1 MVMAYCTVQDI
12 RDEGITPEQADDTR
26 LATLIDLAT
35 AYIDRVTRQWFEPRA
50 MTITLDGNGSETLL
64 LPVFP
69 IEVVSVT
76 VDGQVVTDYK
86 VYNRFFPDDRRNPKI
101 YRDAGWPEGRQ
112 NVSIQG
118 TWGFV
123 DKIGTQYTTPAM
135 IKQVAKRLVIREL
148 PLLGD
153 AEGQEERKRARIVS
167 ESTDGHSYTLE
178 RLAAT
183 LDLTGDPDIDGV
195 LALFRAPIAIGG
207 V

>member
-1 MVMAYCTVQDI
+1 MVMAYCTIQEI
-12 RDEGITPEQADDTR
+12 RNEGITPEQAGDTR
-26 LATLIDLAT
+26 LAALIDLAT
-35 AYIDRVTRQWFEPRA
+35 AYIDGVTRQWFEPRA
-50 MTITLDGNGSETLL
+50 MTITLDGNGNETLL

-69 IEVVSVT
+69 IEVVSVK
-76 VDGQVVTDYK
+76 VDGQAITDYK

-112 NVSIQG
+112 NISIEG

-123 DKIGTQYTTPAM
+123 DKVGAQYLTPTV

-178 RLAAT
+178 RLAGT

>member
-1 MVMAYCTVQDI
+1 MAYCTIQDI
-12 RDEGITPEQADDTR
+12 RDEGITAEQATDVR
-26 LATLIDLAT
+26 LTNLIALAT
-35 AYIDRVTRQWFEPRA
+35 AYIDGVTRQWFEPRA

-76 VDGQVVTDYK
+76 VDGQAITDYK
-86 VYNRFFPDDRRNPKI
+86 VYNRFFPDDRRNPKF
-101 YRDAGWPEGRQ
+101 YRETRWPKGRQ
-112 NVSIQG
+112 NVSIEG

-123 DKIGTQYTTPAM
+123 DKVGEQYLTPAM
-135 IKQVAKRLVIREL
+135 IKQIAKRLVIREL

-167 ESTDGHSYTLE
+167 ENTDGHSYTLE
-178 RLAAT
+178 RLAST

-195 LALFRAPIAIGG
+195 LALFRAPIVIGG

>member
-1 MVMAYCTVQDI
+1 
-12 RDEGITPEQADDTR
+12 
-26 LATLIDLAT
+26 
-35 AYIDRVTRQWFEPRA
+35 
-50 MTITLDGNGSETLL
+50 
-64 LPVFP
+64 
-69 IEVVSVT
+69 
-76 VDGQVVTDYK
+76 
-86 VYNRFFPDDRRNPKI
+86 
-101 YRDAGWPEGRQ
+101 
-112 NVSIQG
+112 
-118 TWGFV
+118 
-123 DKIGTQYTTPAM
+123 M